1 MSEAIE
7 AQGTLLEIGT
17 TAADAASDTYIAVAE
32 VVDFNGPGGSA
43 QVIDATHL
51 QSVAK
56 EKKKGLPD
64 SGQFTC
70 NVNRIFSNAGQ
81 QRALVAWKSNDAYNF
96 RVTYPDS
103 TVHRF
108 KGFVMQFPT
117 QGGVD
122 QLIKGSVTIEITGEV
137 EEL

>member
-1 MSEAIE
+1 MSNAIE
-7 AQGTLLEIGT
+7 AQGTLIELGT
-17 TAADAASDTYIAVAE
+17 TAADAATDTYLALGETI
-32 VVDFNGPGGSA
+32 DFNGPGGSA

-51 QSVAK
+51 QSTAK

-64 SGQFTC
+64 SGQFSC
-70 NVNRIFSNAGQ
+70 NLNRIFSDAGQ
-81 QRALVAWKSNDAYNF
+81 QRALTAWKSKDAYNV

-108 KGFVMQFPT
+108 KAFVMQFPT

-122 QLIKGSVTIEITGEV
+122 QLIKGSLTLEITGEV